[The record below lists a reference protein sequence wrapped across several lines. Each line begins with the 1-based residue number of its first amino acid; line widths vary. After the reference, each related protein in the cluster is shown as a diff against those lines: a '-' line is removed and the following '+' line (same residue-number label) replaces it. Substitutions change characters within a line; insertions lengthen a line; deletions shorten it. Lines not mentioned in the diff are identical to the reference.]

1 MHRLYAMVTA
11 LTVAALT
18 MVNPPAAQ
26 ACGDKLTVLGGGI
39 PFDRVHSS
47 HRQGS
52 LILYLRPDSRLS
64 ATNTDARLDQMLT
77 RNGHQVRVV
86 KSGAELKQA
95 LEAGR
100 ADFVLADW
108 SDAPQLQLDVIAGV
122 PVVPVVY
129 GSTAEERVYENSR
142 SGCVV
147 ESNKGHNRQFVQ
159 EVESLLENQAGLA
172 ARCSGSVAAAS
183 G

>member
-1 MHRLYAMVTA
+1 MNKLYAMATA
-11 LTVAALT
+11 LTVVALA
-18 MVNPPAAQ
+18 MVNAPAAQ

-86 KSGAELKQA
+86 KSSAELRQA
-95 LEAGR
+95 LKAGR

-108 SDAPQLQLDVIAGV
+108 SDAPQVQLDVIASV

-129 GSTAEERVYENSR
+129 GGTAEERAYEKSR

-147 ESNKGHNRQFVQ
+147 ESNKGHNRQFVR
-159 EVESLLENQAGLA
+159 EVETLLENQSGLA
-172 ARCSGSVAAAS
+172 ASCSGSGAAAS